1 MLEYNIEIPPLKAQ
15 LGPFPTY
22 HLMLGVAH
30 RFSTILVLL
39 PWPEGTQGDF
49 DFDCLLTPGSES

>member
-22 HLMLGVAH
+22 DLMLGVDD
-30 RFSTILVLL
+30 RFFLILGFL